1 MNDDRTLQ
9 YLKRL
14 TTELRDTRQRLRA
27 VEESSREPLAVVGM
41 ACRYPGGVTTPEQLW
56 QLVASEQDAIGGF
69 PRDRGWDIEGM
80 RSARPGDAGSSNTL
94 QGGFLYDAAEFDAE
108 FFGISPREA
117 VSMDPQQRLLLETA
131 WEAVEGA
138 QIDPGSL
145 RGSRTGVFAGIMYHD
160 YASRLARIPD
170 VAEGYLG
177 TGNSGSILSGRIA
190 YTLGLEGPA
199 VTIDTACSSSLV
211 ALHLAAQALRR
222 GECSLALV
230 GGVTVMASP
239 APFID
244 FSKQQGLSSDGRC
257 KAFSDAADGTGWSE
271 GAGMLIVERLSDAQ
285 RNGHTVLAV
294 VRGSAVN
301 QDGRSN
307 GLTAPNGPSQQR
319 VVRDALIDA
328 GLRPDQV
335 DAVEAHGTGTRLGDP
350 IEAQALLA
358 AYGQDREQP
367 LWLGSIK
374 SNIGHTQAAAG
385 VAGVIKMVMAMR
397 HEVLPRTL
405 HVEVPSTEVDWSS
418 GAVSLLTE
426 SVAWPQRDGTR
437 RAGVSSFGFSGTN
450 AHVILEQPPVAEE
463 PEEGAGTVPPVVPWV
478 LSARDE
484 QALRDTASRLADAL
498 TDDTSELDT
507 GYTLATTRTVFD
519 HRAVVLAGDGT
530 DRVEALHALARGE
543 AHPQVVTGRGDRG
556 TLAMVF
562 SGQGSQRLGM
572 GRELYDTY
580 PAYAD
585 AFDAVCAAIELPHPL
600 HDIVFGDDPDLLNQ
614 TQYTQPALFALQV
627 ALYRLWEHWGITP
640 DVVTGHSIG
649 EIAAAHITG

>member
-1 MNDDRTLQ
+1 MDEGKTLQ

-14 TTELRDTRQRLRA
+14 TTELRDTRQRLRD

-41 ACRYPGGVTTPEQLW
+41 ACRYPGGVRTPEQLW
-56 QLVASEQDAIGGF
+56 QLVVAERDAIGGF
-69 PRDRGWDIEGM
+69 PTDRAWDIEAM
-80 RSARPGDAGSSNTL
+80 RSARPGDAGSSSTL

-145 RGSRTGVFAGIMYHD
+145 RGSPTGVFAGIMYHD

-257 KAFSDAADGTGWSE
+257 KAFADSADGTGWAE
-271 GAGMLIVERLSDAQ
+271 GAGLLLVERLSDAR
-285 RNGHTVLAV
+285 RNGHPVLAV

-307 GLTAPNGPSQQR
+307 GLTAPHGPSQQR

-328 GLRPDQV
+328 GLRPDQI

-367 LWLGSIK
+367 LWLGSVK

-385 VAGVIKMVMAMR
+385 VAGVIKTVMAMR
-397 HEVLPRTL
+397 HGVLPRTL
-405 HVEVPSTEVDWSS
+405 HVDVPTTEVDWSS

-426 SVAWPQRDGTR
+426 SVAWPRRDGTR

-450 AHVILEQPPVAEE
+450 AHVILEQPATADEPAENAGSALPVI
-463 PEEGAGTVPPVVPWV
+463 PWV

-484 QALRDTASRLADAL
+484 HALRDLATGLGKTVADGASAL
-498 TDDTSELDT
+498 DI
-507 GYTLATTRTVFD
+507 GYTLATARTPFE
-519 HRAVVLAGDGT
+519 HRAVVLARDSEEGGQ
-530 DRVEALHALARGE
+530 ALAALARGE
-543 AHPQVVTGRGDRG
+543 AHPAVVTGRASGKS
-556 TLAMVF
+556 TLTMVF
-562 SGQGSQRLGM
+562 SGQGNQRPGM

-585 AFDAVCAAIELPHPL
+585 AFDTACTALDPHLDHPL
-600 HDIVFGDDPDLLNQ
+600 HDIIHGTHTHLLNQ
-614 TQYTQPALFALQV
+614 TQYTQPAIFALQ
-627 ALYRLWEHWGITP
+627 
-640 DVVTGHSIG
+640 
-649 EIAAAHITG
+649 

>member
-1 MNDDRTLQ
+1 MGLRDVNEDKTLQ

-27 VEESSREPLAVVGM
+27 VEESSHEPLAVVGM

-56 QLVASEQDAIGGF
+56 RLVASEQDAIGGF

-80 RSARPGDAGSSNTL
+80 RSAHPGDAGSSNTL

-131 WEAVEGA
+131 WEAVESA

-271 GAGMLIVERLSDAQ
+271 GAGILIVERLSDAQ
-285 RNGHTVLAV
+285 RHGHPVLAV

-328 GLRPDQV
+328 GLRPDQI

-463 PEEGAGTVPPVVPWV
+463 PEERAGSVPPVVPWL

-507 GYTLATTRTVFD
+507 GYTLATTRTAFD

-530 DRVEALHALARGE
+530 DRAEALTALAQGT
-543 AHPQVVTGRGDRG
+543 AHPAVVTGRGDQG

-580 PAYAD
+580 
-585 AFDAVCAAIELPHPL
+585 
-600 HDIVFGDDPDLLNQ
+600 
-614 TQYTQPALFALQV
+614 
-627 ALYRLWEHWGITP
+627 
-640 DVVTGHSIG
+640 
-649 EIAAAHITG
+649 